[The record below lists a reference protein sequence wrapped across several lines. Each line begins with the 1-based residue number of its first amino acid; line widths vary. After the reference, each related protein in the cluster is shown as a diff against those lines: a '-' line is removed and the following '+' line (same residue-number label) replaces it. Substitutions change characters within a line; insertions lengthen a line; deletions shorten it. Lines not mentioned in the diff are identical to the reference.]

1 MTTYARMMRELL
13 GTEKRPT
20 RRQGSMTPTHDEE
33 MASERA
39 YWHERIV
46 EALQRV
52 RQLDADLTAA
62 RDDNKRLVAE
72 LRELSSKLLP

>member
-1 MTTYARMMRELL
+1 MTHSTCRCHACEYHARKSHDDEMVRE
-13 GTEKRPT
+13 
-20 RRQGSMTPTHDEE
+20 RQC
-33 MASERA
+33 
-39 YWHERIV
+39 WHERIV

-72 LRELSSKLLP
+72 LRELRERLSR

>member
-1 MTTYARMMRELL
+1 MTHSPCRCHACEYHAR
-13 GTEKRPT
+13 K
-20 RRQGSMTPTHDEE
+20 SHDDE
-33 MASERA
+33 MAHERQC
-39 YWHERIV
+39 WHERIA

-72 LRELSSKLLP
+72 LRELREAMKP

>member
-1 MTTYARMMRELL
+1 
-13 GTEKRPT
+13 
-20 RRQGSMTPTHDEE
+20 MTPTHDEE
-33 MASERA
+33 MAHERQ
-39 YWHERIV
+39 YWHERIA

-72 LRELSSKLLP
+72 LRELREAMKP

>member
-1 MTTYARMMRELL
+1 MTHSTCRCHACEY
-13 GTEKRPT
+13 
-20 RRQGSMTPTHDEE
+20 HDE
-33 MASERA
+33 MARERQCK
-39 YWHERIV
+39 HERIV

-72 LRELSSKLLP
+72 LRELRERLPR

>member
-1 MTTYARMMRELL
+1 MARE
-13 GTEKRPT
+13 
-20 RRQGSMTPTHDEE
+20 RQC
-33 MASERA
+33 
-39 YWHERIV
+39 WHERIA

-72 LRELSSKLLP
+72 LRELRERLSR

>member
-1 MTTYARMMRELL
+1 
-13 GTEKRPT
+13 
-20 RRQGSMTPTHDEE
+20 MTPTHDEE
-33 MASERA
+33 MAHERA

-72 LRELSSKLLP
+72 LRELRKKLPR